1 MQDRKLSISV
11 CKHRSDLT
19 YTYKKITWPDL
30 MAKLS
35 QTKRTAETVAEYK
48 AKNKDDQSAIKD
60 VGGFVLGQLTG
71 KSIDHR
77 DLSNHK
83 TN

>member
-1 MQDRKLSISV
+1 
-11 CKHRSDLT
+11 
-19 YTYKKITWPDL
+19 